1 MVPVS
6 LQLWKGLLKLGE
18 CKVVGRQPLQI
29 IKRIL
34 FLHYSCKERTDKIRL
49 IYILRVIDLD
59 SKTKTFVDW
68 EGKSKERKN
77 ISIIFLI

>member
-6 LQLWKGLLKLGE
+6 LQLWKGLLKLGQ

-59 SKTKTFVDW
+59 SKTRLLLT
-68 EGKSKERKN
+68 ERGKAKKER
-77 ISIIFLI
+77 ILFSFF